1 MSIDDPRVNVAEV
14 PDGRIAVTT
23 VTGELD
29 VQSAPAVYRRALEAL
44 TRCPLMVMDLSG
56 VTFCDSSGFN
66 ALLRLRRRAEEA
78 GTRLALAAPPGQ
90 VARLLALTGVD
101 TAFPVYGSLTE
112 ARTELLSAE
121 DAGHEPRSRAFAL
134 PRTD

>member
-1 MSIDDPRVNVAEV
+1 MTMDDPRVNVTEV

-29 VQSAPAVYRRALEAL
+29 VRSAPAVYRRALEAL
-44 TRCPLMVMDLSG
+44 TRCPLVVVDLSG

-90 VARLLALTGVD
+90 VARLLALTGAD
-101 TAFPVYGSLTE
+101 TVFPVYGSLAA
-112 ARTELLSAE
+112 ARTGLLTAE
-121 DAGHEPRSRAFAL
+121 DAGREPRSGASA
-134 PRTD
+134 PPVTD

>member
-1 MSIDDPRVNVAEV
+1 MSIVDPRVNVAEV

-23 VTGELD
+23 VIGELD
-29 VQSAPAVYRRALEAL
+29 TQSGPAVYRRALEAL
-44 TRCPLMVMDLSG
+44 TPCPLVVVDLSG

-78 GTRLALAAPPGQ
+78 GSRLALAAPPGH

-101 TAFPVYGSLTE
+101 TVFPVYGSLTE
-112 ARTELLSAE
+112 AKAELLSAE
-121 DAGHEPRSRAFAL
+121 DA
-134 PRTD
+134 